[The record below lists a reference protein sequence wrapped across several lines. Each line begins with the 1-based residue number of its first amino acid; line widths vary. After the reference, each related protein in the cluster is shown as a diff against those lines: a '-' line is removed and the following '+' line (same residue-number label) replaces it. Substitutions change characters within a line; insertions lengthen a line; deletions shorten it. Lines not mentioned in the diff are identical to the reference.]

1 MKPFN
6 NPKPMQITLDQWA
19 ALIGMTEIAVI
30 IQQVST
36 LSGGTFGSFA
46 GHWIGLFM
54 LNTLS

>member
-1 MKPFN
+1 
-6 NPKPMQITLDQWA
+6 MQITLDQWA